1 MWRSLENLVVV
12 SSGHSTHRR
21 RGRIADRWFT
31 TEAFFFFY
39 TGSALRNASKRG
51 AMSPGSTSQ
60 PAEICGKEDDGRGD
74 HNRKLEAPHQNEEE
88 TGNCPSLS
96 DGQLN
101 ATNPEVPITV
111 VLVTCHQVEHHDG
124 GDAMVEMTTTDYIRP
139 IHAGT
144 TGYLS
149 PTTATEKTA
158 RSVQGPNDTDVT
170 ATSITETIEVTGD
183 HRSLMFMDGQCMIS
197 NGCESGEA
205 CMDQNSSTL
214 REDPNSTSQ
223 VSQKFQPL
231 NATPDL
237 HGLSNTPI
245 IPEIIS
251 QLQSGIFQSEILVF
265 HGVEERGDEGDCRDP
280 DPLSPEVTCAQQT
293 LRRGAE
299 VIPSQQSDAPEE
311 DSRGAAIG
319 LNLLDSQ
326 LLGALEESLYDP
338 GKKSCKQLKKKKVQI
353 RCRRKRATD
362 SHPMSSPITPVI
374 HIVLTPRGEE
384 RELPASQPQTRPP
397 PVNDTTV
404 TLLGMDENHISEHQR
419 ETLQTATS
427 PPSLPEEAAS
437 ARGVRDRL
445 IMSTYRELRQKRGRH
460 PPGRGAVGGK
470 RRREK

>member
-338 GKKSCKQLKKKKVQI
+338 GK
-353 RCRRKRATD
+353 
-362 SHPMSSPITPVI
+362 
-374 HIVLTPRGEE
+374 TPRGEE

-437 ARGVRDRL
+437 ARGVRERQERRTEDASSTVQGLIMELSNINRL